1 MDILAALLLVA
12 GTLLMLIAAVGII
25 RLSDPLQRMH
35 SATKAGTLG
44 TVLLVTGVLIG
55 TDDAPV
61 STGVL
66 AILFLMFTLPL
77 AAQLLGRATYLSGT
91 RLAEI
96 DEAAIPGLQVREKHA
111 PSSDDAPPASDGS
124 ES

>member
-1 MDILAALLLVA
+1 MDILAALLLIA

-61 STGVL
+61 STGIL

-91 RLAEI
+91 ALAEI
-96 DEAAIPGLQVREKHA
+96 EEAAIPGLQVRGKNA
-111 PSSDDAPPASDGS
+111 PSQDGEVNASD
-124 ES
+124 

>member
-12 GTLLMLIAAVGII
+12 GTLLMLIAAIGII
-25 RLSDPLQRMH
+25 RLRDPLQRMH

-44 TVLLVTGVLIG
+44 TVLLVIGVLLG
-55 TDDAPV
+55 TDAAPV
-61 STGVL
+61 ATGML

-91 RLAEI
+91 TLAGIEE
-96 DEAAIPGLQVREKHA
+96 DAIPGLRVRGKKA
-111 PSSDDAPPASDGS
+111 PRSEGKIRAP
-124 ES
+124 E

>member
-1 MDILAALLLVA
+1 MDILAAILLVL
-12 GTLLMLIAAVGII
+12 GTLLMLIAAVGIL
-25 RLSDPLQRMH
+25 RLRDPLQRMH

-44 TVLLVTGVLIG
+44 TVLLVIGVLLS

-61 STGVL
+61 ATGLL

-91 RLAEI
+91 PLKEI
-96 DEAAIPGLQVREKHA
+96 EDSAIPELESDRAKA
-111 PSSDDAPPASDGS
+111 RSSRHD
-124 ES
+124 